1 MATLEQI
8 QEIANRGIQNQLS
21 PERRVKFDELVTRG
35 IITLPGEP
43 DILGA
48 TPEAPGTAEEGG
60 IVSRFLEP
68 AATFISGAIAE
79 PVAGLAGVATA
90 PFVGPERATQSIE
103 ATREAL
109 TFQPRTVQGKI
120 GLQAV
125 AEFPPVRAFIEGLQK
140 SERFL
145 GDIGFDIAGPAGGA
159 FGASIPTAI
168 LEGLGL
174 VSLKKLRL
182 GKADLIDSAGKPVPE
197 LKTALDKAGV
207 DFEDLTDQAKTE
219 LRGGPA
225 GLNIEEAA
233 RRGRF
238 QEQGIPFTSGD
249 VSQQFKQIATE
260 QRLLSMV
267 ADETSEPLRQ
277 LKLAQSQ
284 AFIKNVDELVDSLG
298 GTEDAG
304 DVLKGALE
312 GRLELL
318 KSEKNALYK
327 EFAETSPEVARIP
340 VITKSIEEAI
350 PEAQTVRRIN
360 RLVGRGGQ
368 ALEDLLVEFG
378 IDKDT
383 VKVNAFIKRGENIT
397 PLDIGNFDD
406 FRQGINIIE
415 RADNT
420 DAIKVITG
428 PIKRALDSEADIID
442 QAARAAGITDESVLA
457 PLKKAREIVRVTKT
471 EFSPQSITGKLTGVK
486 PDGVTPTIEASKA
499 VEKIIGK
506 NIPIEN
512 LERTVDSLNKAG
524 RSGKNGI
531 RALQASVVLKALD
544 NALKAATIKTGGIQ
558 TITPNQFVKSL
569 NDFGTDRLDVLFANN
584 KGALKKLQALKKTA
598 EEITPPAAA
607 VPRGSAPVIL
617 DAIKRVGNL
626 PIVGAVTQTINFIVN
641 AGSDARKIRNAIK
654 TRPSFRKSVKFLK
667 DDFPTLATVLGIGTI
682 TDGEITLRKSP

>member
-8 QEIANRGIQNQLS
+8 QEIANRGIQDQLP
-21 PERRVKFDELVTRG
+21 PERRAKFDELVSRG
-35 IITLPGEP
+35 VITLPGEP
-43 DILGA
+43 DVLQP
-48 TPEAPGTAEEGG
+48 TPTAPQPPQEEGG

-79 PVAGLAGVATA
+79 PFAGFAGIAQPVNPFTVAQT
-90 PFVGPERATQSIE
+90 PTE
-103 ATREAL
+103 AVEQTRETL
-109 TFQPRTVQGKI
+109 TFQPRTIQGKI
-120 GLQAV
+120 GLQSV
-125 AEFPPVRAFIEGLQK
+125 AEFPPIKAFIEGLQQ
-140 SERFL
+140 SEKFL

-182 GKADLIDSAGKPVPE
+182 GKADLIDVNGNPGPE
-197 LKTALDKAGV
+197 LKTALKKA
-207 DFEDLTDQAKTE
+207 DIEFDDLTDQAKTE

-225 GLNIEEAA
+225 GLNIEETA

-238 QEQGIPFTSGD
+238 QEQGIPFTQGD
-249 VSQQFKQIATE
+249 ISQKFEQIAGE

-277 LKLAQSQ
+277 LKLSQSQ

-312 GRLELL
+312 GRLDLL
-318 KSEKNALYK
+318 KSEKNSLYK
-327 EFAETSPEVARIP
+327 EFAETSPEAARIP

-350 PEAQTVRRIN
+350 PDPQTVRRIN
-360 RLVGRGGQ
+360 RLVGRNGK
-368 ALEDLLVEFG
+368 ALQDLLVEFG

-383 VKVNAFIKRGENIT
+383 LKVDAFIKAGEDIT
-397 PLDIGNFDD
+397 PLNVGNFDD

-428 PIKRALDSEADIID
+428 PIKRALDLEADILD
-442 QAARAAGITDESVLA
+442 QSIRAAGITDESVLT
-457 PLKKAREIVRVTKT
+457 PLKKARAIVKVTKT
-471 EFSPQSITGKLTGVK
+471 EFSPKSITGKLIEVK
-486 PDGVTPTIEASKA
+486 ADGVTPTIEASKA
-499 VEKIIGK
+499 VEKVIGK

-512 LERTVDSLNKAG
+512 LQRTVDSLNKAG

-569 NDFGTDRLDVLFANN
+569 NDFGADRLDLLFANN
-584 KGALKKLQALKKTA
+584 KGALKKLQGLKTIA

-607 VPRGSAPVIL
+607 VPKGAAPIIL

-626 PIVGAVTQTINFIVN
+626 PIVGAITQLISFILG
-641 AGSDARKIRNAIK
+641 AGSDFRKVRRAIK
-654 TRPSFRKSVKFLK
+654 AKPSFRKSVKFIK
-667 DDFPTLATVLGIGTI
+667 DDFPTLALALGIGAISTEKE
-682 TDGEITLRKSP
+682 GE

>member
-8 QEIANRGIQNQLS
+8 QEIANRGIQDQLS
-21 PERRVKFDELVTRG
+21 PERRIKFDELVSRG
-35 IITLPGEP
+35 IVTLPGEP
-43 DILGA
+43 DILAPG
-48 TPEAPGTAEEGG
+48 APGTPEEGG
-60 IVSRFLEP
+60 LVSRFLEP
-68 AATFISGAIAE
+68 AATFITGALAE
-79 PVAGLAGVATA
+79 PVAGLAGIVQPIT
-90 PFVGPERATQSIE
+90 PFTE
-103 ATREAL
+103 AQTPAQAVEQTREAI
-109 TFQPRTVQGKI
+109 TFQPRTEQGKI

-125 AEFPPVRAFIEGLQK
+125 AEFPPVKAFISGLLK
-140 SERFL
+140 SEKFL
-145 GDIGFDIAGPAGGA
+145 GDIGFDIAGPVGGA

-182 GKADLIDSAGKPVPE
+182 GKADLIDPAGKPVPE

-207 DFEDLTDQAKTE
+207 DFEDLPNQAKTE

-238 QEQGIPFTSGD
+238 QAQEIPFTEGD
-249 VSQQFKQIATE
+249 ISQQFKQIATE

-304 DVLKGALE
+304 EVLKGALE
-312 GRLELL
+312 GRLDLL
-318 KSEKNALYK
+318 KQEKNALYK
-327 EFAETSPEVARIP
+327 EFAETSPDVAAIP
-340 VITKSIEEAI
+340 VITNSIEEAI
-350 PEAQTVRRIN
+350 PDPQTVRRIN
-360 RLVGRGGQ
+360 RLVSGPGK

-383 VKVNAFIKRGENIT
+383 VKVDAFIKRGENIT

-406 FRQGINIIE
+406 FRQAINQIE
-415 RADNT
+415 RADQSN
-420 DAIKVITG
+420 AIKVITG
-428 PIKRALDSEADIID
+428 PIKRALDNEATILDESI
-442 QAARAAGITDESVLA
+442 RAAGITDESVLA
-457 PLKKAREIVRVTKT
+457 PLKEAREIVRVTKT
-471 EFSPQSITGKLTGVK
+471 EFSPQSITGKLTGIK
-486 PDGVTPTIEASKA
+486 ADGVTPTIEASKA
-499 VEKIIGK
+499 IEKVIGK

-524 RSGKNGI
+524 KSGKNGI

-544 NALKAATIKTGGIQ
+544 NALKAATVKTGGIQ

-569 NDFGTDRLDVLFANN
+569 NDFGVDRLDVLFANN
-584 KGALKKLQALKKTA
+584 KGALKKLQGLKKTA
-598 EEITPPAAA
+598 EEITPAAA
-607 VPRGSAPVIL
+607 TVPRGSAPVIL

-626 PIVGAVTQTINFIVN
+626 PIVGAVTQSINFILN
-641 AGSDARKIRNAIK
+641 AGSDFRKVRRAIK
-654 TRPSFRKSVKFLK
+654 AKPTFRKSVKFIK
-667 DDFPTLATVLGIGTI
+667 DDFPTLAIALGIGAISTEKE
-682 TDGEITLRKSP
+682 GK